1 MNEGVRRK
9 WKDSD
14 SSNSDSIALMSAYDY
29 GFSFSVSLG
38 LSTLYDSAC
47 DSDAIASENQ
57 PLDLKLI
64 IQ

>member
-1 MNEGVRRK
+1 
-9 WKDSD
+9 
-14 SSNSDSIALMSAYDY
+14 MSAYDY
-29 GFSFSVSLG
+29 DFSFSVSLG
-38 LSTLYDSAC
+38 LSTLYDSAY

>member
-1 MNEGVRRK
+1 MF
-9 WKDSD
+9 
-14 SSNSDSIALMSAYDY
+14 AYDY
-29 GFSFSVSLG
+29 DFWFSVSLG
-38 LSTLYDSAC
+38 LSAFYDSAY